1 MNKQFLPVTL
11 EECRQRGWDA
21 PDFVYVVGEAYV
33 DHPSFGHAIIS
44 RVLEKAGYRVA
55 MLCLPPWQDASA
67 FTAFGRP
74 RLGFLVTSGVIDSM
88 VNHYTV
94 AKKRRHDDYYAPGGK
109 GGMRPDRATVVY
121 CNRIRQAYRDVPIL
135 IGGVEASLRRFSH
148 YDYWDDKV
156 RHSALVDSG
165 ATLLMYGM
173 GEKSIVECANWVADG
188 MNPAELPKLRGVCYM
203 SKTADP
209 TCLQAPSHQEVTT
222 DPKKYC
228 EAFMMQ
234 YDEQDPIRGKR
245 ICQQQDKDRYLIQNQ
260 PPLPLTQ
267 AELDAVYELP
277 FTRTWHPMYAK
288 DGGVPALQEVEFS
301 IASTRGCFGSCSFCA
316 ITFHQGRII
325 QSRSPES
332 IVKEGKLLTTL
343 PNFKGYIHDVGGPTA
358 NFRKPACEN
367 QLKIGACKHKQCL
380 YPQPCKNMQVDHT
393 EFMSVLRQ
401 LRELPKVKKVFVRSG
416 LRYDYIMA
424 DKDNASFL
432 KEFCEHHVSGQLKVA
447 PEHVCPYVLDKMGK
461 PRRQLYDAFCRR
473 YYEVN
478 DKLGKKQYLIPYL
491 MSSHP
496 GSDLHAAIELACYLR
511 DIGFQPDQVQDFY
524 PTPGTLSTCMFYT
537 GLDPRTMK
545 PVFVARS
552 SEDKAMQR
560 ALMQFRNPVNHNLV
574 RKALRIAGRE
584 DLIGRD
590 AECLVPP
597 EREAQWGQPRAK
609 ASASR
614 PAGKSSERRSEESRS
629 QRDGRNP
636 RRDERHNRREESKPP
651 RHGGR
656 PDDKPPRHG
665 GNPNADSRRKGRH

>member
-11 EECRQRGWDA
+11 EECRERGWDA

-55 MLCLPPWQDASA
+55 MLCLPPWQDESA
-67 FTAFGRP
+67 FKRFGRP
-74 RLGFLVTSGVIDSM
+74 RLGFLVSSGVIDSM

-94 AKKRRHDDYYAPGGK
+94 AKKRRHDDAYAPGGK
-109 GGMRPDRATVVY
+109 AGMRPDRATVVY

-148 YDYWDDKV
+148 FDYWDDKV

-173 GEKSIVECANWVADG
+173 GEKSIVECANWIADG
-188 MNPAELPKLRGVCYM
+188 MNPAELARIRGICYM

-209 TCLQAPSHQEVTT
+209 TCLQLPSHQEVAT
-222 DPKKYC
+222 DRKKYC
-228 EAFMMQ
+228 EAFTLQ

-245 ICQQQDKDRYLIQNQ
+245 MCQQQDKDRYLIQNQ
-260 PPLPLTQ
+260 PPLPLTRE
-267 AELDAVYELP
+267 ELDAVYELP
-277 FTRTWHPMYAK
+277 YTRTWHPMYQK

-301 IASTRGCFGSCSFCA
+301 LAYTRGCFGSCSFCA

-332 IVKEGKLLTTL
+332 IVKEARLLTTL

-358 NFRKPACEN
+358 NFRKPACQN
-367 QLKIGACKHKQCL
+367 QLKVGACKQRQCL
-380 YPQPCKNMQVDHT
+380 YPRPCKNLEVDHQ
-393 EFMSVLRQ
+393 EFMGLLRE

-424 DKDNASFL
+424 DRDTSFL

-447 PEHVCPYVLDKMGK
+447 PEHVCPYVLDRMGK
-461 PRRQLYDAFCRR
+461 PRRELYDAFCQR
-473 YYEVN
+473 YAQVN
-478 DKLGKKQYLIPYL
+478 EKLGKKQYLIPYL

-496 GSDLHAAIELACYLR
+496 GSDLNAAVELACYLR

-537 GLDPRTMK
+537 GMDPRTMK

-552 SEDKAMQR
+552 PEDKAMQR
-560 ALMQFRNPVNHNLV
+560 ALMQFGNPRNHDLV
-574 RKALRIAGRE
+574 RKALRLAGRE
-584 DLIGRD
+584 DLIGRGR
-590 AECLVPP
+590 ECLVPP
-597 EREAQWGQPRAK
+597 ERDPLRDAKRASGKRDNPAHERK
-609 ASASR
+609 AIRHADKTPQKSR
-614 PAGKSSERRSEESRS
+614 
-629 QRDGRNP
+629 
-636 RRDERHNRREESKPP
+636 
-651 RHGGR
+651 RHGR
-656 PDDKPPRHG
+656 DDGAAGTKPT
-665 GNPNADSRRKGRH
+665 RKRK

>member
-11 EECRQRGWDA
+11 DECRQRGWDT

-44 RVLEKAGYRVA
+44 RTLEKAGYRVA
-55 MLCLPPWQDASA
+55 MLCLPDWKDESA
-67 FTAFGRP
+67 FKRFGKP
-74 RLGFLVTSGVIDSM
+74 RLGFLVSSGVIDSM

-94 AKKRRHDDYYAPGGK
+94 AKKRRHDDAYAPGGK
-109 GGMRPDRATVVY
+109 AGMRPDRAVVVY

-156 RHSALVDSG
+156 RHSVLVDSG

-173 GEKSIVECANWVADG
+173 GETSIIECANWVADG

-209 TCLQAPSHQEVTT
+209 TCLQLPSHQEVVA
-222 DPKKYC
+222 DRKKYC
-228 EAFMMQ
+228 EAFTIQ

-245 ICQQQDKDRYLIQNQ
+245 MCQQQDKDRYLIQNQ
-260 PPLPLTQ
+260 PSLPLSR
-267 AELDAVYELP
+267 EEHDAVYELP
-277 FTRTWHPMYAK
+277 YTRTWHPMYAK

-301 IASTRGCFGSCSFCA
+301 LASTRGCFGSCNFCA

-325 QSRSPES
+325 QSRSQES
-332 IVKEGKLLTTL
+332 IVKEASLLTKL

-358 NFRKPACEN
+358 NFRQPACQN
-367 QLKIGACKHKQCL
+367 QCKVGACKQRQCL
-380 YPQPCKNMQVDHT
+380 FPKPCKNLDVDHK
-393 EFMSVLRQ
+393 EFMSLLRK

-424 DKDNASFL
+424 DKDAASFL
-432 KEFCEHHVSGQLKVA
+432 REFCEHHVSGQLKVA

-461 PRRQLYDAFCRR
+461 PRRELYDAFCDLYGR
-473 YYEVN
+473 VN
-478 DKLGKKQYLIPYL
+478 ERLGKKQYLIPYL

-496 GSDLHAAIELACYLR
+496 GSDLTAAVELACYLR

-552 SEDKAMQR
+552 PEDKAMQR
-560 ALMQFRNPVNHNLV
+560 ALMQFGNPKNHDLV
-574 RKALRIAGRE
+574 RKALRLAGRE
-584 DLIGRD
+584 DLIGRGR
-590 AECLVPP
+590 ESLVPP
-597 EREAQWGQPRAK
+597 EYEP
-609 ASASR
+609 
-614 PAGKSSERRSEESRS
+614 
-629 QRDGRNP
+629 QRDARRNP
-636 RRDERHNRREESKPP
+636 GKRDNPAHERKAIRHADKQPQKPRRHGRDEGPQRH
-651 RHGGR
+651 
-656 PDDKPPRHG
+656 
-665 GNPNADSRRKGRH
+665 KGRK

>member
-1 MNKQFLPVTL
+1 MNQQFLPVSMD
-11 EECRQRGWDA
+11 ECRARGWDA

-44 RVLEKAGYRVA
+44 RILEKAGYRVA

-74 RLGFLVTSGVIDSM
+74 RLGFLVSSGVIDSM

-94 AKKRRHDDYYAPGGK
+94 ARKRRHDDYYAPGGK
-109 GGMRPDRATVVY
+109 GGMRPDRATIVY

-173 GEKSIVECANWVADG
+173 GETSIIECANWLADG

-203 SKTADP
+203 SKTPDP
-209 TCLQAPSHQEVTT
+209 TCLQLPSHQEVAA
-222 DPKKYC
+222 DGKKYC
-228 EAFMMQ
+228 EAFLMQ

-245 ICQQQDKDRYLIQNQ
+245 LCQQQDKDRYLIQNQ
-260 PPLPLTQ
+260 PSLPLSRE
-267 AELDAVYELP
+267 ALDAVYELP
-277 FTRTWHPMYAK
+277 FTRTWHPMYKK

-343 PNFKGYIHDVGGPTA
+343 PGFKGYIHDVGGPTA
-358 NFRKPACEN
+358 NFRKPACQN
-367 QLKIGACKHKQCL
+367 QLRVGACKHRQCL
-380 YPQPCKNMQVDHT
+380 YPQPCRNLEVDHQ
-393 EFMSVLRQ
+393 EFMGVLRQ

-424 DKDNASFL
+424 DRDTSFL

-447 PEHVCPYVLDKMGK
+447 PEHVCPYVLDRMGK
-461 PRRQLYDAFCRR
+461 PRRQLYDAFCRK
-473 YYEVN
+473 YEEVN
-478 DKLGKKQYLIPYL
+478 EKLGKKQYLIPYL

-552 SEDKAMQR
+552 AEDKAMQR
-560 ALMQFRNPVNHNLV
+560 ALMQFRNPANHALV
-574 RKALRIAGRE
+574 RKALRLAGRE

-590 AECLVPP
+590 RECLVPP
-597 EREAQWGQPRAK
+597 EREYQQGKPGTHGRGKQEDRRRGNYRKDAK
-609 ASASR
+609 PTR
-614 PAGKSSERRSEESRS
+614 DNPAHDRKAI
-629 QRDGRNP
+629 
-636 RRDERHNRREESKPP
+636 RHPDKIDVSKPP
-651 RHGGR
+651 RYGGR
-656 PDDKPPRHG
+656 PEGTGRSSKRQG
-665 GNPNADSRRKGRH
+665 RR

>member
-11 EECRQRGWDA
+11 KECRARGWDA

-156 RHSALVDSG
+156 RHSVLVDSG

-173 GEKSIVECANWVADG
+173 GETSIVECANWVADG

-209 TCLQAPSHQEVTT
+209 TCLQCPSHQEVSV

-260 PPLPLTQ
+260 PTLPLSRE
-267 AELDAVYELP
+267 ALDAVYELP
-277 FTRTWHPMYAK
+277 FTRTWHPMYK
-288 DGGVPALQEVEFS
+288 QDGGVPALQEVEFS

-325 QSRSPES
+325 QSRSQES
-332 IVKEGKLLTTL
+332 ILKEAKLLTTL
-343 PNFKGYIHDVGGPTA
+343 PGFKGYIHDVGGPTA
-358 NFRKPACEN
+358 NFRKPACEH
-367 QLKIGACKHKQCL
+367 QLKVGACKNRQCL
-380 YPQPCKNMQVDHT
+380 YPQPCKNLQVDHT

-424 DKDNASFL
+424 DRNNASFL

-447 PEHVCPYVLDKMGK
+447 PEHVCPYVLDRMGK

-473 YYEVN
+473 YAEVN

-545 PVFVARS
+545 PVFVARA

-560 ALMQFRNPVNHNLV
+560 ALMQFRNPANHALV

-590 AECLVPP
+590 PECLVPP
-597 EREAQWGQPRAK
+597 EREANRSK
-609 ASASR
+609 
-614 PAGKSSERRSEESRS
+614 PA
-629 QRDGRNP
+629 DP
-636 RRDERHNRREESKPP
+636 RRTRDDKPARRDNPAHDRKAIRHADKQGPKPAK
-651 RHGGR
+651 HGGR
-656 PDDKPPRHG
+656 PTDKPPRHG
-665 GNPNADSRRKGRH
+665 GNPNADSRRKGRR

>member
-11 EECRQRGWDA
+11 EECRARGWDA
-21 PDFVYVVGEAYV
+21 PDFVYVCGEAYV
-33 DHPSFGHAIIS
+33 DHPSFGHAIIG
-44 RVLEKAGYRVA
+44 RILEKAGYRVA
-55 MLCLPPWQDASA
+55 MLCLPPWQDESA
-67 FTAFGRP
+67 FKRFGRP

-94 AKKRRHDDYYAPGGK
+94 AKKRRHDDAYAPGGK
-109 GGMRPDRATVVY
+109 AGMRPDRAVIVY

-156 RHSALVDSG
+156 RHSVLVDSG

-173 GEKSIVECANWVADG
+173 GETSIIECANWVADG
-188 MNPAELPKLRGVCYM
+188 MNPAELPKIRGICYM

-209 TCLQAPSHQEVTT
+209 TCLLLPSHHEVST
-222 DPKKYC
+222 DRKKYC
-228 EAFMMQ
+228 EAFIMQ

-245 ICQQQDKDRYLIQNQ
+245 MCQQQDKDRYLIQNQ
-260 PPLPLTQ
+260 PSLPLSRE
-267 AELDAVYELP
+267 ALDSVYELP
-277 FTRTWHPMYAK
+277 FTRTWHPMYQK

-301 IASTRGCFGSCSFCA
+301 LASTRGCFGSCSFCA

-332 IVKEGKLLTTL
+332 IVKEARLLTTL

-358 NFRKPACEN
+358 NFRKPACQH
-367 QLKIGACKHKQCL
+367 QLKAGACKQRQCL
-380 YPQPCKNMQVDHT
+380 FPKPCKNLEVDHS
-393 EFMSVLRQ
+393 EFMALLRQ
-401 LRELPKVKKVFVRSG
+401 LRALPRVKKVFVRSG

-424 DKDNASFL
+424 DPNNASFL

-461 PRRQLYDAFCRR
+461 PRRELYDAFCER
-473 YYEVN
+473 YAQVN
-478 DKLGKKQYLIPYL
+478 EKLGKRQYLIPYL

-496 GSDLHAAIELACYLR
+496 GSDLNAAVELACYLR

-552 SEDKAMQR
+552 PEDKAMQR
-560 ALMQFRNPVNHNLV
+560 ALMQFGNPRNHELV
-574 RKALRIAGRE
+574 RKALRLAGRE
-584 DLIGRD
+584 DLIGRGR
-590 AECLVPP
+590 ECLVPP
-597 EREAQWGQPRAK
+597 ERDPVWEA
-609 ASASR
+609 
-614 PAGKSSERRSEESRS
+614 RRSGGKRDNPAHDRKAIRHADKLPQKARHHAKDEGNQGRGRS
-629 QRDGRNP
+629 H
-636 RRDERHNRREESKPP
+636 ERK
-651 RHGGR
+651 
-656 PDDKPPRHG
+656 
-665 GNPNADSRRKGRH
+665 

>member
-11 EECRQRGWDA
+11 EECRARGWDA

-44 RVLEKAGYRVA
+44 RTLEKAGYRVA
-55 MLCLPPWQDASA
+55 MLCLPPWQDENA
-67 FTAFGRP
+67 FKRFGRP
-74 RLGFLVTSGVIDSM
+74 RLGFLVSSGVIDSM

-94 AKKRRHDDYYAPGGK
+94 AKKRRHDDAYAPGGK
-109 GGMRPDRATVVY
+109 AGMRPDRAVVVY

-156 RHSALVDSG
+156 RHSVLVDSG

-173 GEKSIVECANWVADG
+173 GEKSIVECANWLADG
-188 MNPAELPKLRGVCYM
+188 MNPAELPRLRGVCYM

-209 TCLQAPSHQEVTT
+209 TCLQLPSHQEVMT
-222 DPKKYC
+222 DRKKYC
-228 EAFMMQ
+228 EAFTLQ

-245 ICQQQDKDRYLIQNQ
+245 MCQQQDKDRYLIQNQ
-260 PPLPLTQ
+260 PSLPLTR
-267 AELDAVYELP
+267 EEHDAVYELP
-277 FTRTWHPMYAK
+277 FTRTWHPMYQK

-301 IASTRGCFGSCSFCA
+301 LASTRGCFGSCSFCA

-332 IVKEGKLLTTL
+332 IVKEARLLTTL

-358 NFRKPACEN
+358 NFRLPACEH
-367 QLKIGACKHKQCL
+367 QSKVGACKQRQCL
-380 YPQPCKNMQVDHT
+380 FPKPCKNLQVDHK
-393 EFMSVLRQ
+393 EFMALLRQ
-401 LRELPKVKKVFVRSG
+401 LRELPRVKKVFVRSG

-447 PEHVCPYVLDKMGK
+447 PEHVSPYVLDKMGK
-461 PRRQLYDAFCRR
+461 PRRQLYDSFCDLYVR
-473 YYEVN
+473 VN
-478 DKLGKKQYLIPYL
+478 ERLGKKQYLIPYL

-496 GSDLHAAIELACYLR
+496 GSDLTSAVELACYLR

-552 SEDKAMQR
+552 PEDKAMQR
-560 ALMQFRNPVNHNLV
+560 ALMQFGNPRNHDLV
-574 RKALRIAGRE
+574 RKALRLAGRE

-590 AECLVPP
+590 RECLVPP
-597 EREAQWGQPRAK
+597 ERDPVRDMRRGSSKRDNPAHERKAIRHADKQPQK
-609 ASASR
+609 SR
-614 PAGKSSERRSEESRS
+614 RHGRDDGS
-629 QRDGRNP
+629 QGRTS
-636 RRDERHNRREESKPP
+636 RRE
-651 RHGGR
+651 
-656 PDDKPPRHG
+656 
-665 GNPNADSRRKGRH
+665 RK

>member
-1 MNKQFLPVTL
+1 MNKQFLPVTM
-11 EECRQRGWDA
+11 EECRARGWDA

-44 RVLEKAGYRVA
+44 RTLEKAGYRVA
-55 MLCLPPWQDASA
+55 MLCLPDWKDESA
-67 FTAFGRP
+67 FKRFGRP
-74 RLGFLVTSGVIDSM
+74 RLGFLVSSGVIDSM

-94 AKKRRHDDYYAPGGK
+94 AKKRRHDDAYAPGGK
-109 GGMRPDRATVVY
+109 AGMRPDRAVVVY

-156 RHSALVDSG
+156 RHSVLVDSG

-188 MNPAELPKLRGVCYM
+188 MNPAELPRLRGVCYM

-209 TCLQAPSHQEVTT
+209 TCLQLPSHQEVTT
-222 DPKKYC
+222 DRKKYC
-228 EAFMMQ
+228 EAFTLQ

-245 ICQQQDKDRYLIQNQ
+245 MCQQQDKDRYLIQNQ
-260 PPLPLTQ
+260 PSLPLTR
-267 AELDAVYELP
+267 EEHDAVYELP
-277 FTRTWHPMYAK
+277 FTRTWHPMYQK

-301 IASTRGCFGSCSFCA
+301 LASTRGCFGSCSFCA

-332 IVKEGKLLTTL
+332 IVKEARLLTTL

-358 NFRKPACEN
+358 NFRLPACEH
-367 QLKIGACKHKQCL
+367 QSKVGACKQRQCL
-380 YPQPCKNMQVDHT
+380 FPKPCKNLQVDHK
-393 EFMSVLRQ
+393 EFMALLRQ
-401 LRELPKVKKVFVRSG
+401 LRELPRVKKVFVRSG

-424 DKDNASFL
+424 DKDAASFL
-432 KEFCEHHVSGQLKVA
+432 REFCEHHVSGQLKVA

-461 PRRQLYDAFCRR
+461 PRRELYDAFCDLYVR
-473 YYEVN
+473 VN
-478 DKLGKKQYLIPYL
+478 ERLGKKQYLIPYL

-496 GSDLHAAIELACYLR
+496 GSDLNAAIELACYLR

-552 SEDKAMQR
+552 PEDKAMQR
-560 ALMQFRNPVNHNLV
+560 ALMQFGNPRNHDLV
-574 RKALRIAGRE
+574 RKALRLAGRE

-590 AECLVPP
+590 RECLVPP
-597 EREAQWGQPRAK
+597 ERDPVRDARKHAAK
-609 ASASR
+609 R
-614 PAGKSSERRSEESRS
+614 DNPAHERKSIRHADKLP
-629 QRDGRNP
+629 QKP
-636 RRDERHNRREESKPP
+636 RRHGRDEGPQ
-651 RHGGR
+651 GR
-656 PDDKPPRHG
+656 G
-665 GNPNADSRRKGRH
+665 SRRGRK

>member
-1 MNKQFLPVTL
+1 MNKEFLPVTL
-11 EECRQRGWDA
+11 EECRARGWDA
-21 PDFVYVVGEAYV
+21 PDFVYVCGDAYV

-44 RVLEKAGYRVA
+44 RILEKAGYRVA
-55 MLCLPPWQDASA
+55 MLCLPPWQDESA
-67 FTAFGRP
+67 FKRFGKP
-74 RLGFLVTSGVIDSM
+74 RLGFLVSSGVIDSM

-109 GGMRPDRATVVY
+109 GGMRPDRATIVY

-156 RHSALVDSG
+156 RHSILVDSG

-173 GEKSIVECANWVADG
+173 GETSILECANWVADG
-188 MNPAELPKLRGVCYM
+188 MNPAELPRIRGICYM

-209 TCLQAPSHQEVTT
+209 TCLQLPSHQEVIT
-222 DPKKYC
+222 DRKKYC
-228 EAFMMQ
+228 EAFTMQ

-245 ICQQQDKDRYLIQNQ
+245 MCQMQDKDRYLIQNQ
-260 PPLPLTQ
+260 PVMPLSRE
-267 AELDAVYELP
+267 ALDAVYELP
-277 FTRTWHPMYAK
+277 YTRTWHPMYQK

-301 IASTRGCFGSCSFCA
+301 LASTRGCFGSCSFCA

-332 IVKEGKLLTTL
+332 IVKEARLLTRL
-343 PNFKGYIHDVGGPTA
+343 PGFKGYIHDVGGPTA
-358 NFRKPACEN
+358 NFRKPACQN
-367 QLKIGACKHKQCL
+367 QLKVGACKQRQCL
-380 YPQPCKNMQVDHT
+380 YPRPCKNLEVDHQ
-393 EFMSVLRQ
+393 EFMALLRQ

-424 DKDNASFL
+424 DRNTSFL

-447 PEHVCPYVLDKMGK
+447 PEHVCPYVLDRMGK
-461 PRRQLYDAFCRR
+461 PRRELYDAFCQR
-473 YYEVN
+473 YAQVN
-478 DKLGKKQYLIPYL
+478 KKLGKKQYLIPYL

-496 GSDLHAAIELACYLR
+496 GSDLNAAIELACYLR

-552 SEDKAMQR
+552 PEDKAMQR
-560 ALMQFRNPVNHNLV
+560 ALMQFGNPRNHELV
-574 RKALRIAGRE
+574 RKALRLAGRE

-590 AECLVPP
+590 RESLVPP
-597 EREAQWGQPRAK
+597 ERDP
-609 ASASR
+609 
-614 PAGKSSERRSEESRS
+614 
-629 QRDGRNP
+629 QRDARRHTGKRDNPAHERKAIRHADKMPPKP
-636 RRDERHNRREESKPP
+636 RRHGRDEGSQ
-651 RHGGR
+651 GGR
-656 PDDKPPRHG
+656 
-665 GNPNADSRRKGRH
+665 STRRGKK